1 MLDMDKYDMAI
12 ELGSAEGGLNLM
24 AFYTYNEKGEKVY
37 GGFQA
42 GSTTKLPTTEIPPG
56 CAATPAGLSVRYPNV
71 AMNPGDTGNDGE
83 TLIYNFMKA
92 PWDDDFY
99 APQSYSGTITKR
111 PEHLCYGKINGES
124 AIYIIKNQGREDCTG

>member
-56 CAATPAGLSVRYPNV
+56 CAATPAGLSVRYH
-71 AMNPGDTGNDGE
+71 
-83 TLIYNFMKA
+83 
-92 PWDDDFY
+92 
-99 APQSYSGTITKR
+99 SR
-111 PEHLCYGKINGES
+111 PEARPNFRPRKFLQDAPPLRQGFPY
-124 AIYIIKNQGREDCTG
+124 AIRMWL